1 MGRRK
6 RQPVRSRIGRVSIHS
21 HHGSW
26 WLYYREGTQA
36 VRRRVADTEAEA
48 EQIAARVN
56 AQLASATP
64 TMLTFQPIS
73 VPELREKFLE
83 HHEHVLRSSVG
94 TIRRYRAA
102 TQHLVDFAGTIPV
115 HTISPDRFTLFLRE
129 RNVSPNG
136 HVRTAKRKL
145 RDKGVL
151 YILQTCRSLYAYA
164 IRMRHLPPYSENPFS
179 QLRVDRMTIEDAKPI
194 FVFDEETE
202 LEFFRAADDWSFPI
216 HFTLAKTGLRV
227 GELVHLLIEELDLE
241 NGWLHIRNKPDL
253 GWKTKTRNE
262 RSVPLVSEVVN
273 VLKHVIGDRDC
284 GPVFLR
290 HSFQTSERQPLLCGT
305 RTELAAVLQS
315 RLAAASAT
323 PLTRDAQ
330 LRISRTIWR
339 DAGAVKADRIRT
351 SFIRIA
357 NQLQWQNATCPKS
370 WRHSFATLLQ
380 DVNVDPLIR
389 QITLGHKPTGAGGE
403 LGTTAVYTHTRA
415 ATQRKEIERA
425 VRSWPESLAM
435 ASLWLQKHGG
445 FSS

>member
-6 RQPVRSRIGRVSIHS
+6 RQPVRSRIGRVSIYS

-36 VRRRVADTEAEA
+36 IRRRVADTEAEA

-94 TIRRYRAA
+94 TIRRYRSA
-102 TQHLVDFAGTIPV
+102 TQHLVDFAGSAPV
-115 HTISPDRFTLFLRE
+115 HTLSADRFALFLRE
-129 RNVSPNG
+129 REVTPNG
-136 HVRTAKRKL
+136 HPNTAKRRL
-145 RDKGVL
+145 RDKGVRNL
-151 YILQTCRSLYAYA
+151 LEICRSLYAYA
-164 IRMRHLPPYSENPFS
+164 IRMRHLPPYTENPFA
-179 QLRVDRMTIEDAKPI
+179 QLRLDRMHIEDAKPI
-194 FVFDEETE
+194 FVFDEKTE
-202 LEFFRAADDWSFPI
+202 QAFFQAADDWSFPI

-227 GELVHLLIEELDLE
+227 GELVHLLIEDLDLE

-262 RSVPLVSEVVN
+262 RSVPLVSEVVD
-273 VLKHVIGDRDC
+273 VLHHVIGDRDR

-290 HSFQTSERQPLLCGT
+290 HSFLNGEKRPPLCGT

-315 RLAAASAT
+315 RLAAASA

-330 LRISRTIWR
+330 LRISRTVWR

-357 NQLQWQNATCPKS
+357 NPLQWSNATCPKS

-380 DVNVDPLIR
+380 DANVDPLGCVDIHR
-389 QITLGHKPTGAGGE
+389 TSTMSAASQMKPA
-403 LGTTAVYTHTRA
+403 
-415 ATQRKEIERA
+415 KF
-425 VRSWPESLAM
+425 
-435 ASLWLQKHGG
+435 
-445 FSS
+445 FSVFS